1 LEGKEMQNKKW
12 GVGILTAMVVGN
24 MVGAGIFMLPSTL
37 AKTASPL
44 ATIITWLLTG
54 LGVLTLAFVFG
65 NLAIRRPDLTTGPQS
80 HAYALFTDK
89 KKGRIAGFSMVWG
102 YWVANWASNV
112 AIITSFAGYLTT
124 FFPVMTSSDVLFTI
138 GSFQV
143 EVGKGIT
150 FLICSALLWATHF
163 LLVRGV
169 HGAGKITF
177 IATATKIIGFALFII
192 VALFAFQTSTF
203 GEWYTPVVNTNGETL
218 HLLGQVNQAAILTL
232 WAFIGIES
240 AVLLSNRAKSQQA
253 VKQATIFGLVI
264 TLIIYLAITLLTMGV
279 VPAEVLKASD
289 KPFVDA
295 LNIILG
301 SSGGKIMALLGLTC
315 LFGSILGWVL
325 LASEVPYQ
333 AAKLGFFPKFFAHE
347 NKNGSPTR
355 SLLITN
361 CMSQLFIF
369 STLSSSITE
378 AYDFVIVV
386 STLAYLIPY
395 LVSPVFQLK
404 LVLTGETYDTI
415 RGSRG
420 LDAILAVLA
429 ITYSLYAI
437 ISGSGNMTT
446 FLLGIGLFFVGFI
459 LYPLN
464 ERYENRKM
472 NNQKKEQKIA

>member
-1 LEGKEMQNKKW
+1 MQNKKW

-44 ATIITWLLTG
+44 ATILTWLLTG
-54 LGVLTLAFVFG
+54 FGVLTLAFVFG

-80 HAYALFTDK
+80 HAYALFSNK

-124 FFPVMTSSDVLFTI
+124 FFPVMTSPDVLFTI
-138 GSFQV
+138 GSFEV

-150 FLICSALLWATHF
+150 FLICSSLLWATHF

-177 IATATKIIGFALFII
+177 IATATKIIGFALFIV
-192 VALFAFQTSTF
+192 VALFAFQTSTL
-203 GEWYTPVVNTNGETL
+203 GEWYTPVVNPNGEAL
-218 HLLGQVNQAAILTL
+218 NLLGQVNQAAILTL

-240 AVLLSNRAKSQQA
+240 AVLFSNRAKSQQA
-253 VKQATIFGLVI
+253 VKQATIFGLLI
-264 TLIIYLAITLLTMGV
+264 TLVIYLAITLLTMGV
-279 VPAEVLKASD
+279 VPADVLKTSD

-301 SSGGKIMALLGLTC
+301 TGGGQVMALLGLTC

-347 NKNGSPTR
+347 NEKGSPTR

-361 CMSQLFIF
+361 FMSQLFIF
-369 STLSSSITE
+369 STLSGSITE

-395 LVSPVFQLK
+395 LVSPIFQLK
-404 LVLTGETYDTI
+404 LVFTGETYDTI
-415 RGSRG
+415 RGSRTG
-420 LDAILAVLA
+420 DAILAVLA
-429 ITYSLYAI
+429 ITYSVYAI
-437 ISGSGNMTT
+437 ISGSGDIKT
-446 FLLGIGLFFVGFI
+446 FALGIGLFFVGFI

-464 ERYENRKM
+464 EQYERRKM
-472 NNQKKEQKIA
+472 RKVNEEQKIA